1 MRAPSGRSWS
11 FSLTLGSSSAWLS
24 SFWPLR
30 YVVESFLIATTIDFG
45 SSLRSFVLPAFGSTT
60 STPFCRSGV
69 ITMKMI
75 KSTIMMSAMGVTLM
89 FAIGP
94 PLLPPTAIDMGRLL
108 QSASA
113 PGPAKGPAERLS
125 LALLDELV
133 EQLRAGV
140 VHLDVEVLDLAVEVV
155 EGPHRR
161 HRDEEPEGRGD
172 ERLGDTG
179 RDRLDAA
186 RPGERHA
193 REGVDDAE

>member
-30 YVVESFLIATTIDFG
+30 YVVESFLIATTIDLG
-45 SSLRSFVLPAFGSTT
+45 SSLRSLVLPAFGSTT
-60 STPFCRSGV
+60 STPFCSSGV

-75 KSTIMMSAMGVTLM
+75 SSTIMMSAMGVTLM

-94 PLLPPTAIDMGRLL
+94 PLLPPTAIDMLM
-108 QSASA
+108 A
-113 PGPAKGPAERLS
+113 PSCVAAR

-140 VHLDVEVLDLAVEVV
+140 VHLDVEVLDLAVE
-155 EGPHRR
+155 
-161 HRDEEPEGRGD
+161 
-172 ERLGDTG
+172 
-179 RDRLDAA
+179 
-186 RPGERHA
+186 
-193 REGVDDAE
+193 

>member
-11 FSLTLGSSSAWLS
+11 FSLTLGRSSAWLS

-45 SSLRSFVLPAFGSTT
+45 SSLRSLVLPALGSTT
-60 STPFCRSGV
+60 STPFCSSGV

-75 KSTIMMSAMGVTLM
+75 SSTIMMSAMGVTLM

-94 PLLPPTAIDMGRLL
+94 PLLPPTAIDMGWLL
-108 QSASA
+108 RASRRRA
-113 PGPAKGPAERLS
+113 PRRRARPLVAR

-155 EGPHRR
+155 ERPHRG
-161 HRDEEPEGRGD
+161 HCHEQPERGGD

-179 RDRLDAA
+179 RDRRDSA

-193 REGVDDAE
+193 R